1 MITLADGLNGAGK
14 TEYIVSLLYK
24 EWQAGAEI
32 YSNIPLYFSKNN
44 ERVHYWSNLQELYN
58 VKNGIIFID
67 EAQRL
72 LDNRRWASLPTEF
85 SEKLAQHRK
94 HGLDVYTTTPNINHI
109 DLRLKNLVARW
120 FRCESIL
127 RIPGNQRLKPIVQ
140 LVFVYEMFK
149 KEDAAGRLI
158 KYYGKR
164 KWRWIGR
171 WWTRRLYDTY
181 GDVGLSHFL
190 TKAKICDKKMKVVIA
205 SRELINRGKVRF

>member
-1 MITLADGLNGAGK
+1 MILLADGLNGSGK
-14 TEYIVSLLYK
+14 TELVVSLIYK
-24 EWQAGAEI
+24 EWLTGIHI
-32 YSNIPLYFSKNN
+32 YSNIPLYFSPKN
-44 ERVHYWSNLQELYN
+44 ERIHYWTNLQELYN
-58 VKNGIIFID
+58 IKDGIIFID

-109 DLRLKNLVARW
+109 DLRLKNLVACW
-120 FRCESIL
+120 YRCESVL
-127 RIPGNQRLKPIVQ
+127 RLPLNQRKKPILQ
-140 LVFVYEMFK
+140 IIFCYEMLK

-164 KWRWIGR
+164 RVRLISR
-171 WWTRRLYDTY
+171 WWTPRRYDTY
-181 GDVGLSHFL
+181 GDVGLSHYL
-190 TKAKICDKKMKVVIA
+190 TKTKICDKKMKIVIA